1 MPTPPTGNALVSWVN
16 AGLFIQQ
23 DLCLEEDIIQ
33 ENSQLLY
40 VLFSQ
45 QVPNERW
52 KEHGMIEVGVTAR
65 HWQAL

>member
-16 AGLFIQQ
+16 AGLFTQQ

-40 VLFSQ
+40 VLFSPS
-45 QVPNERW
+45 VPNERR